1 MQNKLRETVC
11 IFFLHKHASLNK
23 YMHFLRPKYCVS
35 PERSVIG
42 CAFSTLEVNFIS
54 RDFKSRSVFSVPIM
68 IGIHD
73 LTVYA
78 ITAEGGL
85 CARHMT
91 WKFVKM
97 FHISSR
103 RYWFQKIMFKQTII
117 TQSMLPT
124 PHGEKCFTASWM
136 GGAGLITRRYTKNIT
151 VVGGWATVLVSMITI
166 NLWNPNVRFAC

>member
-1 MQNKLRETVC
+1 MIHFHGSRKIYTFHSSNPIDLFTQTKTRNIMTWQMQNKLRETVC
-11 IFFLHKHASLNK
+11 IFFLHKHASLKK
-23 YMHFLRPKYCVS
+23 YMHFLRPKYCMS

-103 RYWFQKIMFKQTII
+103 RY
-117 TQSMLPT
+117 
-124 PHGEKCFTASWM
+124 
-136 GGAGLITRRYTKNIT
+136 
-151 VVGGWATVLVSMITI
+151 
-166 NLWNPNVRFAC
+166 